1 MENNQEKQILNIIK
15 YTPPLF
21 IVFASILITLFLFFD
36 SKSDFLKEKSKIE
49 YEYIED
55 NKKQIKSEIEEVYE
69 FIKILQKNTE
79 RELKESIKG
88 RVYEAHAIAN
98 GIYNRYKN
106 TMSKEEIFE
115 LIKVSLNDIR
125 YNNGRGYYFLD
136 DVYGNKLLYPIDKSI
151 ENKNLLNYED
161 KNAYRFME
169 TIVQTIKDKTERFD
183 EYYWFKPN
191 EGSEYFKKLS
201 FYKYFEP
208 YDIVIGTGEYV
219 DEYENIVKQKI
230 LQYINLIRYNKTG
243 YIFVLDYEG
252 TYLSHYRKE
261 YIGKNAIINNNM
273 NDMKDSVLSLFE
285 IAKKGSGYKT
295 YVQDRKVGTNVPTK
309 KTSYV
314 KGIDSWSWMIGTG
327 FYEDDMLANIKNKRD
342 ELNNK
347 FDEYVRNIMIISI
360 LLTIVL
366 LLISIYISKLLE
378 SKFNDY
384 KKDIKQQ
391 QGILAQQSKMAAMGE
406 MIGNIAHQWRQPLST
421 ITTAST
427 GMVLQKEMGILTD
440 EQFYESSN
448 KINTSAQHLSKTIDD
463 FRNFFSPN
471 KVKKRF
477 LIKNTFAKTLD
488 LLQAQFHSLDIK
500 IVKNIENLELD
511 TIENE
516 LIQALINILNNAK
529 DELIKRSEEKNKIII
544 IDVFEEDEKLIIC
557 IKDNA
562 GGIPIEY
569 IDRIFEPY
577 FTTKHKSQGTGIG
590 LYMTEEIIV
599 KHLKGTISAKN
610 QNFIYHDKACNGAEF
625 KIVLPL
631 Y

>member
-98 GIYNRYKN
+98 GIYNRYKG

-191 EGSEYFKKLS
+191 EGSKYFKKLS

-243 YIFVLDYEG
+243 YIFVINYDG
-252 TYLSHYRKE
+252 TYLSHYRKA
-261 YIGKNAIINNNM
+261 YIGKNAIINNKING
-273 NDMKDSVLSLFE
+273 MKDIALSLFE

-295 YVQDRKVGTNVPTK
+295 YVQDRKVGTNIPTK

-327 FYEDDMLANIKNKRD
+327 FYEDDMLSNIKNKRD

-347 FDEYVRNIMIISI
+347 FDEYVRNIIIISI

-384 KKDIKQQ
+384 KKNIKQQ
-391 QGILAQQSKMAAMGE
+391 QSILAQQSKMAAMGE

-427 GMVLQKEMGILTD
+427 GMALQKEMGILTD

-477 LIKNTFAKTLD
+477 LIKSTFAKTLD
-488 LLQAQFHSLDIK
+488 LLQAQFHSLDIN
-500 IVKNIENLELD
+500 IVKNIENLELN

-599 KHLKGTISAKN
+599 KHLKGTITAKN